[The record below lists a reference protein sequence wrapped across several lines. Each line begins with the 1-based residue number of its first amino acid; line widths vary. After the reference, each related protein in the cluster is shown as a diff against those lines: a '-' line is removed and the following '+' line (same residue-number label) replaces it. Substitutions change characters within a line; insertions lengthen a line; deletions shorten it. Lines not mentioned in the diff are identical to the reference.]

1 MTHFE
6 LFVSAELENQ
16 RASMRF
22 CLGQLM
28 MPIDRK
34 SVELD
39 SADFVVPG
47 LGCWCQH
54 FGTGTLQLAE
64 EPD

>member
-1 MTHFE
+1 
-6 LFVSAELENQ
+6 
-16 RASMRF
+16 
-22 CLGQLM
+22 M